1 MFVNLPHKRLMQ
13 GNGKKVLKIQDDSSE
28 EEGSSGSQQ
37 FVVNNGS
44 AGSEVSFIFKNLT
57 TLQRNKKAPKSPAA
71 LMPYVLIEGP
81 EPSQDLSYKWV

>member
-13 GNGKKVLKIQDDSSE
+13 GNAKKVLKIQDDSSE

-44 AGSEVSFIFKNLT
+44 AGSE
-57 TLQRNKKAPKSPAA
+57 RNKKAPKSPAA

>member
-44 AGSEVSFIFKNLT
+44 AGSEVSYI
-57 TLQRNKKAPKSPAA
+57 
-71 LMPYVLIEGP
+71 
-81 EPSQDLSYKWV
+81 